1 LSNDEKLQANAA
13 GALQSICFQPEG
25 RKMVRNL
32 GAISPLV
39 DLLSA
44 ESINVSSKS

>member
-1 LSNDEKLQANAA
+1 
-13 GALQSICFQPEG
+13 
-25 RKMVRNL
+25 MVRNL

-44 ESINVSSKS
+44 ESINVSFQNLETVVAPGLLIFLNI